1 MTNRRHRPLIIGN
14 WKMNGLRADLATI
27 AAIDRGMAAIDRVEA
42 VICPP
47 HTLVAAAA
55 GAVGHIA
62 IGGQDCHA
70 EISGPYTG
78 AVSAAMLADAGAR
91 YVIVGHSERRR
102 ANMENDAL
110 VADKVRAALH
120 ENLVPV
126 VCVGEMARDRSAV
139 LLERQVL
146 GQMMASLP
154 SLTGRSADLEI
165 VIAYEP
171 VWAIGTGKN
180 ATAAEAGEAHA
191 HIRSR
196 LRQWFGGVAAD
207 RCRIL
212 YGGSVKPDNI
222 RELIGLEDVDGAL
235 VGGASLEVRS
245 FAEIVARAASP
256 TS

>member
-146 GQMMASLP
+146 RQLMASLP

-171 VWAIGTGKN
+171 VWAIGSKSAPPLDHVRGMIEAIRLGFECAAPQMRTG
-180 ATAAEAGEAHA
+180 
-191 HIRSR
+191 
-196 LRQWFGGVAAD
+196 V
-207 RCRIL
+207 RIL
-212 YGGSVKPDNI
+212 YGGAVDAANAPSII
-222 RELIGLEDVDGAL
+222 RLTGADGLLLGR
-235 VGGASLEVRS
+235 ASLETTS
-245 FAEIVARAASP
+245 FLAVARACEAE
-256 TS
+256 

>member
-171 VWAIGTGKN
+171 VWAIGTGRTPTPKDVQEVHGFIRDQLSKRFN
-180 ATAAEAGEAHA
+180 AEGT
-191 HIRSR
+191 R
-196 LRQWFGGVAAD
+196 V
-207 RCRIL
+207 RIL
-212 YGGSVKPDNI
+212 YGGSVKPSNAA
-222 RELIGLEDVDGAL
+222 ELMAVPHVNGAL
-235 VGGASLEVRS
+235 VGGASLKAAD
-245 FAEIVARAASP
+245 FLAIAAGVA
-256 TS
+256 